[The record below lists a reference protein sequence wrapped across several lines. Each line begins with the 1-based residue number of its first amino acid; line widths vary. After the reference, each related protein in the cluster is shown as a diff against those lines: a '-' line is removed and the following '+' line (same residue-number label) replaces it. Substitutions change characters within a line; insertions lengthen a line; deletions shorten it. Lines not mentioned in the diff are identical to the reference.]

1 MSVGWATIA
10 GMPTTFAEV
19 APTSAARREPRV
31 ATIEGATAA
40 FLSDIH
46 ANTAAFEAVLG
57 DLAVEPV
64 DVVVLNGDITW
75 GTYPSETVDLIRSL
89 RERVPHVVLIRGNG
103 DRAVLELTD
112 GARPAETPR
121 DSWMV
126 ARHRPTDLD
135 LLREVV
141 FQVDVAVAGLGTIR
155 CCHGSP
161 RADVECVTPGTPM
174 HRLAEATAGVDADV
188 LLTGHTH
195 IQFRREVEGL
205 PRIRRSVNPGSVGI
219 PYAVDSPG
227 ARWLRVDASRAEPF
241 EFRTTTYNID
251 AYIDG
256 IRATDDPGRERVT
269 DLLRHPPSLAE
280 IVDDT
285 ERRVF
290 AD

>member
-1 MSVGWATIA
+1 
-10 GMPTTFAEV
+10 MPTTYAEV
-19 APTSAARREPRV
+19 AHTTAARREPTV
-31 ATIEGATAA
+31 PTATGATAA

-46 ANTAAFEAVLG
+46 ANVPAFEAVLEV
-57 DLAVEPV
+57 LAAEPV

-75 GTYPSETVDLIRSL
+75 GTYPSETVELIRAL
-89 RERVPHVVLIRGNG
+89 RERVRHVVLIRGNG

-112 GARPAETPR
+112 GTRAAETPR

-126 ARHRPTDLD
+126 ARHRRADVE
-135 LLREVV
+135 LLRDVV

-161 RADVECVTPGTPM
+161 RADLECVTPGTAIG
-174 HRLAEATAGVDADV
+174 RLAEATAGVDADV

-219 PYAVDSPG
+219 PYGVDSPG
-227 ARWLRVDASRAEPF
+227 ARWLRVDPSRPEPF
-241 EFRTTTYNID
+241 DFRTTAYDID

-256 IRATDDPGRERVT
+256 IRATDDPGRERVAG
-269 DLLRHPPSLAE
+269 LLRQPPSLAE
-280 IVDDT
+280 IVDDA

>member
-1 MSVGWATIA
+1 
-10 GMPTTFAEV
+10 MPTTYAEV
-19 APTSAARREPRV
+19 AHSTATRREPRI
-31 ATIEGATAA
+31 ATVGGATAA

-46 ANTAAFEAVLG
+46 ANVPAFEAVLA
-57 DLAVEPV
+57 DLAADPV

-75 GTYPSETVDLIRSL
+75 GTYPSETVELIRAL

-103 DRAVLELTD
+103 DRAVLELAD
-112 GARPAETPR
+112 GTRASETPR

-126 ARHRPTDLD
+126 ARHRPTDVA

-141 FQVDVAVAGLGTIR
+141 FQVDVRIAGLGTIR

-161 RADVECVTPGTPM
+161 RADFECVTPGTTIE
-174 HRLAEATAGVDADV
+174 RLAEATAGVDADV

-195 IQFRREVEGL
+195 IQFRRAVDGL
-205 PRIRRSVNPGSVGI
+205 PRIRRSVNPGSVGL
-219 PYAVDSPG
+219 PYAVDTPG
-227 ARWLRVDASRAEPF
+227 ARWLRVDPSRAEPF
-241 EFRTTTYNID
+241 EFRTTTYDID

-269 DLLRHPPSLAE
+269 GLLRHPPSLAE